1 MVSKGLVGDLKAMP
15 LTEVFQWIA
24 FSNKNGELHLQKE
37 SDEVNIIFKNGK
49 IVYVTSNIPH
59 LLLGQL
65 LLKYKILNK
74 NTLVKGLS
82 LQKQLKIPIGQVLVE
97 YNFLDEASVKKI
109 LEIQVQEVVF
119 HILNWESGFFIFDEK
134 QVYDTMISI
143 PVDFLILEGLR
154 RKDEVARFLKVF
166 SYGSVLALKD
176 DNHPLKKYI
185 DGKKNVGEIIVEKG
199 GDEFETLEEIFT
211 GIINGSIKIVSE
223 KEFVKEEDPI
233 VKFIVALELFNKNKI
248 YESLKNIMS
257 ILSSGYHNEQI
268 KKFYDNMVLYITKYF
283 TKKFGGE
290 NTVFSVN
297 RLKLLDEKVY
307 ISPVEGY
314 VLSRIDEYPTVA
326 KLSKVV
332 NITKTELFLIIDK
345 LHRLGL
351 LMMKNREK
359 NKTEVMSNDILSIL
373 LDIYK
378 RELTGELEVVSHNLT
393 GKLFFKQ
400 GRLIFLYSV
409 SEEFSISN
417 FLQEKGSIVFT
428 SSVDASEDFITFFS
442 NFMEKNNYSFDE
454 IRGILDIYE
463 NMLFYEIIS
472 SDILS
477 AIFVYDKTIPI
488 EVKFDFN
495 VLFMLFLALV
505 NGKLKIK
512 NEINK
517 NSDYELLKDKI
528 GLIAEFD
535 NIGLIVNLL
544 EHFDDGKI
552 SSDEI
557 QSLNDYELSALN
569 ILLKLGYIKEYETPE
584 FSLQEL
590 QENLNKFKQMTPE
603 EIFGVKGEIDL
614 DKIKQQ
620 YLKFSKKFHP
630 DLVLDP
636 QGKQLA
642 RDIFEIIKYAYD
654 TLLQMN
660 EKDKPKKKI
669 DIKNILLAEQLLTSG
684 KVYLNMGRL
693 NDAVD
698 SFIKAYNAFSNDE
711 EIMIFYGYALIKKGE
726 YEEGVKIME
735 MVGVEKFP
743 EPELYAAIIEAYIKL
758 GKKTEAKRCLDKA
771 LIKFPDKNKRF
782 AHFLNKLK

>member
-1 MVSKGLVGDLKAMP
+1 
-15 LTEVFQWIA
+15 
-24 FSNKNGELHLQKE
+24 
-37 SDEVNIIFKNGK
+37 
-49 IVYVTSNIPH
+49 
-59 LLLGQL
+59 
-65 LLKYKILNK
+65 
-74 NTLVKGLS
+74 
-82 LQKQLKIPIGQVLVE
+82 
-97 YNFLDEASVKKI
+97 
-109 LEIQVQEVVF
+109 
-119 HILNWESGFFIFDEK
+119 
-134 QVYDTMISI
+134 
-143 PVDFLILEGLR
+143 
-154 RKDEVARFLKVF
+154 
-166 SYGSVLALKD
+166 
-176 DNHPLKKYI
+176 
-185 DGKKNVGEIIVEKG
+185 
-199 GDEFETLEEIFT
+199 
-211 GIINGSIKIVSE
+211 
-223 KEFVKEEDPI
+223 
-233 VKFIVALELFNKNKI
+233 
-248 YESLKNIMS
+248 MS

-297 RLKLLDEKVY
+297 RLKLLDEKIY

-314 VLSRIDEYPTVA
+314 VLSRVDEYPTVA

-345 LHRLGL
+345 LHKLGL

-417 FLQEKGSIVFT
+417 FLQEKGSIIFT

-454 IRGILDIYE
+454 LRGILDIYE

-472 SDILS
+472 NDILS
-477 AIFVYDKTIPI
+477 AIFVHDKTIPI
-488 EVKFDFN
+488 ETKFDFN
-495 VLFMLFLALV
+495 VLFMIFLALV

-569 ILLKLGYIKEYETPE
+569 ILLKLGYVKEYETPE

-603 EIFGVKGEIDL
+603 EIFGVNGDINL

-630 DLVLDP
+630 DLILDP

-669 DIKNILLAEQLLTSG
+669 DIK
-684 KVYLNMGRL
+684 
-693 NDAVD
+693 
-698 SFIKAYNAFSNDE
+698 
-711 EIMIFYGYALIKKGE
+711 
-726 YEEGVKIME
+726 
-735 MVGVEKFP
+735 
-743 EPELYAAIIEAYIKL
+743 
-758 GKKTEAKRCLDKA
+758 
-771 LIKFPDKNKRF
+771 
-782 AHFLNKLK
+782 